1 MREVVLDIE
10 TVPCS
15 PREWKNLVSKAPS
28 LKKKFRGEA
37 ALDWAT
43 GRIVCI
49 GLLFMEG
56 ANEEEVCLAR
66 AEEAGLLAE
75 FWKAIR
81 RDDRIIG
88 HNVLGFDLPYIQAR
102 SVVCKVEPSRGFDL
116 RRYSTGPVYDT
127 MQVWANW
134 ERQKFPKLET
144 LAAIFELDGKK
155 GSGEQVVKWFDAGD
169 WEKIKDYCMQDVR
182 LTRDVYRRLKQY
194 GL

>member
-15 PREWKNLVSKAPS
+15 AAEWSDLIAKAPS
-28 LKKKFRGEA
+28 LEKKFRTDS
-37 ALDWAT
+37 ALDWST

-56 ANEEEVCLAR
+56 VSEVELCLAGPNER
-66 AEEAGLLAE
+66 AVLGD
-75 FWKAIR
+75 FWSAIR
-81 RDDRIIG
+81 PDDRIIG
-88 HNVLGFDLPYIQAR
+88 HNVLAFDLPYIRAR
-102 SVVCKVEPSRGFDL
+102 SVACQVQPSRSFDL

-134 ERQKFPKLET
+134 DRQRYPKLEI
-144 LAAIFELDGKK
+144 LAAIFGFDGK
-155 GSGEQVVKWFDAGD
+155 SGGGAEVSEWFEAGD
-169 WEKIKDYCMQDVR
+169 WERIKQYCIQDVR
-182 LTRDVYRRLKQY
+182 LTRDVYRRFREY